1 MKRSLLTI
9 MLLLGMAITSAASTP
24 GIDNQTPKSDP
35 VTEKDYAGY
44 LFVYF
49 TGNHISQE
57 AICFAVSYDGFNYRA
72 LNGGRPVLDSKK
84 ISSTGGMRDPHI
96 LRGEDGR
103 TFYMVATDMVSD
115 NGWDSN
121 RAMVLMRST
130 DLVNWTHSV
139 VNMQKRYE
147 RQEKLKRVWAPQT
160 IYDPEAGK
168 YMIYWSMKYGDGP
181 DVIYYAYANDSFT
194 DLEGEPK
201 PLFIPGNRLSCID
214 GDIVLRDGVYHL
226 FYKTEGNGNG
236 IKSATSTSLTSGKWE
251 EQPDYKQQTTDAVE
265 GAGTFKL
272 IGENLYILMYDV
284 YMRGRYQFTES
295 DDLRT
300 FRAIDHEVSMDFH
313 PRHGT
318 VMPVTA
324 AELRQLFDRWGRPE
338 GMPEPPKNPILT
350 GFHAD
355 PEILY
360 SNKTG
365 RYYIYSTTDGM
376 DGWGGWYYT
385 VFSSDDLINW
395 RYDGVAL
402 DLRSQ
407 SPWADGNA
415 WAPAIEE
422 KLIDGQ
428 YKYFLYFSGNPRT
441 GGGKQIGVAV
451 ADSPAGPFTDIGH
464 PIVTDSPVGYG
475 QQIDVDVF
483 TDPVSGKSYL
493 YWGNGYMAGAELNKD
508 MLSIKPRTL
517 RVMTPEGGT
526 LQDYAYREAPY
537 VFYRNGLYYFMWS
550 VDDTG
555 AANYHVA
562 YGTSRSPLG
571 PIEVAA
577 DPIVIIQDPAQ
588 QIYGTAHNSIL
599 QIPGSDEWY
608 IIYHRINRNYISN
621 GPGTHREVCIDRME
635 FNDDGTIKR
644 VVPSR

>member
-147 RQEKLKRVWAPQT
+147 EQEKLKRVWAPQT

-201 PLFIPGNRLSCID
+201 PLFIPENRLSCID

-251 EQPDYKQQTTDAVE
+251 EQPDYKQQTADAVE

-272 IGENLYILMYDV
+272 IGENRYILMYDV

-599 QIPGSDEWY
+599 QIPGSDKWY

>member
-147 RQEKLKRVWAPQT
+147 EQERLKRVWAPQT

-201 PLFIPGNRLSCID
+201 PLFIPENRLSCID

-272 IGENLYILMYDV
+272 IGENRYILMYDV
-284 YMRGRYQFTES
+284 YMRGRYQLTES
-295 DDLRT
+295 DELRT